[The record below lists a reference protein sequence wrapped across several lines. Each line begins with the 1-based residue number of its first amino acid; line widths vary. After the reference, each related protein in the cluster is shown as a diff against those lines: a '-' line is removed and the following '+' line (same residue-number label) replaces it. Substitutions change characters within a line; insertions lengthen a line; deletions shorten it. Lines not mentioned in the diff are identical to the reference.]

1 MLSGRW
7 QGYLWTTESGS
18 YTQVSPRRTL
28 PSIFRGLWVFC
39 GRGPLGSPVPR
50 SDGRRYRR
58 RGRPRNLSPTDHCTG
73 VPDGFGAGEE
83 IKAEYV
89 LVSVA
94 ADLVQA
100 TLDAIPDAVVI
111 YPATTGSAVIA
122 VPRDQQDLVQSSTG
136 AIEDNQPV
144 GTFTTDVER
153 PTPPG
158 LDRPA
163 PR

>member
-1 MLSGRW
+1 MGVVLSAPPSLGPMGGAIAGGEDPETYRPP
-7 QGYLWTTESGS
+7 TIAPES
-18 YTQVSPRRTL
+18 T
-28 PSIFRGLWVFC
+28 
-39 GRGPLGSPVPR
+39 
-50 SDGRRYRR
+50 
-58 RGRPRNLSPTDHCTG
+58 
-73 VPDGFGAGEE
+73 DGFGAGEE